1 MINLVA
7 AFFKMKNIY
16 FLLSLLLLSLLTGC
30 DYATQTRY
38 GYSEV
43 GQVQVV
49 QFGTVIAVRD
59 IDIIA
64 DSSVGGAIAGGAAG
78 AAAGGNVAGG
88 TGTAVAVVA
97 GAVVG
102 ATAGAALERAI
113 RQRGGVEYTVVLE
126 NGKTITVAQNISQKD
141 VIHKNNDRV
150 MVQINGQYQRVL
162 PANSLP
168 EEINKPKG
176 IKFKED
182 KK

>member
-1 MINLVA
+1 
-7 AFFKMKNIY
+7 MKKL
-16 FLLSLLLLSLLTGC
+16 FLLLLIPILLIGC

-49 QFGTVIAVRD
+49 QFGTVIAIRD
-59 IDIIA
+59 IEIMGE
-64 DSSVGGAIAGGAAG
+64 SSVGGAIAGGAAG
-78 AAAGGNVAGG
+78 AAAGGNIGGG

-113 RQRGGVEYTVVLE
+113 RKRGGVEYTVALE
-126 NGKTITVAQNISQKD
+126 NGKTITVAQNVSEKD

-150 MVQINGQYQRVL
+150 IVQINGQYQRVL

-168 EEINKPKG
+168 EEIKKPKG
-176 IKFKED
+176 IKFIDE

>member
-1 MINLVA
+1 
-7 AFFKMKNIY
+7 MKKV
-16 FLLSLLLLSLLTGC
+16 FLLFLIPILLIGC

-49 QFGTVIAVRD
+49 QFGTVIAIRD
-59 IDIIA
+59 IEIMGE
-64 DSSVGGAIAGGAAG
+64 SSVGGAIAGGAAG
-78 AAAGGNVAGG
+78 AAAGGNIGGG

-113 RQRGGVEYTVVLE
+113 RKRGGVEYTVVLE
-126 NGKTITVAQNISQKD
+126 NGKTITVAQNVSEKD

-150 MVQINGQYQRVL
+150 LVQINGQYQRVL

-168 EEINKPKG
+168 EEMKKPKG
-176 IKFKED
+176 IKFTDE

>member
-1 MINLVA
+1 MNKKFVLTLVSVLSL
-7 AFFKMKNIY
+7 
-16 FLLSLLLLSLLTGC
+16 FLLGC

-49 QFGTVIAVRD
+49 QFGTVIAIRD
-59 IDIIA
+59 IDIIGE
-64 DSSVGGAIAGGAAG
+64 SSVGGAIAGGAAG
-78 AAAGGNVAGG
+78 AAAGGNVGGG

-113 RQRGGVEYTVVLE
+113 RKRGGVEYTVVLE
-126 NGKTITVAQNISQKD
+126 NGKTITVAQNVSEKD

-168 EEINKPKG
+168 EEIKKPKG
-176 IKFKED
+176 IKFIDE

>member
-1 MINLVA
+1 
-7 AFFKMKNIY
+7 MKKL
-16 FLLSLLLLSLLTGC
+16 FLLLLIPILLIGC

-49 QFGTVIAVRD
+49 QFGTVIAIRD
-59 IDIIA
+59 IEIMGE
-64 DSSVGGAIAGGAAG
+64 SSVGGAIAGGAAG
-78 AAAGGNVAGG
+78 AAAGGNIGGG

-113 RQRGGVEYTVVLE
+113 RKRGGVEYTVVLE
-126 NGKTITVAQNISQKD
+126 NGKTITVAQNVSEKD

-150 MVQINGQYQRVL
+150 IVQINGQYQRVL

-168 EEINKPKG
+168 EEMKKPKG
-176 IKFKED
+176 IKFTD
-182 KK
+182 KKK

>member
-1 MINLVA
+1 
-7 AFFKMKNIY
+7 MKKL
-16 FLLSLLLLSLLTGC
+16 FLLLLIPILLIGC

-49 QFGTVIAVRD
+49 QFGTVIAIRD
-59 IDIIA
+59 IEIMGE
-64 DSSVGGAIAGGAAG
+64 SSVGGAIAGGAAG
-78 AAAGGNVAGG
+78 AAAGGNIGGG

-113 RQRGGVEYTVVLE
+113 RKRGGVEYTIVLE
-126 NGKTITVAQNISQKD
+126 NGKTITVAQNVSEKD

-150 MVQINGQYQRVL
+150 IVQINGQYQRVL

-168 EEINKPKG
+168 EEIKKPKG
-176 IKFKED
+176 IKFIDE

>member
-1 MINLVA
+1 MKKL
-7 AFFKMKNIY
+7 FFLIFIP
-16 FLLSLLLLSLLTGC
+16 FLLIGC

-49 QFGTVIAVRD
+49 QFGTVVAVRD
-59 IDIIA
+59 IDIMGE
-64 DSSVGGAIAGGAAG
+64 SSVGGAIAGGAAG
-78 AAAGGNVAGG
+78 AAAGGNVGGG

-97 GAVVG
+97 GAVIG

-113 RQRGGVEYTVVLE
+113 RKRGGVEYTVVLE
-126 NGKTITVAQNISQKD
+126 NGKTITVAQNVSEKD

-168 EEINKPKG
+168 EEIKKPKG
-176 IKFKED
+176 IKFIDE

>member
-1 MINLVA
+1 
-7 AFFKMKNIY
+7 MKKL
-16 FLLSLLLLSLLTGC
+16 FLLLLIPILLIGC

-49 QFGTVIAVRD
+49 QFGTVIAIRD
-59 IDIIA
+59 IEIMGE
-64 DSSVGGAIAGGAAG
+64 SSVGGAIAGGAAG
-78 AAAGGNVAGG
+78 AAAGGNVGGG

-113 RQRGGVEYTVVLE
+113 RKRGGVEYTVVLE
-126 NGKTITVAQNISQKD
+126 NGKTITVAQNVSEKD

-150 MVQINGQYQRVL
+150 IVQINGQYQRVL

-168 EEINKPKG
+168 EEMKKPKG
-176 IKFKED
+176 IKFIDE

>member
-1 MINLVA
+1 
-7 AFFKMKNIY
+7 MKKL
-16 FLLSLLLLSLLTGC
+16 FLILLISLLLISC

-49 QFGTVIAVRD
+49 QFGTVIAIRD
-59 IDIIA
+59 IEIMGE
-64 DSSVGGAIAGGAAG
+64 SSVGGAIAGGAAG
-78 AAAGGNVAGG
+78 AAVGGNIGGG

-113 RQRGGVEYTVVLE
+113 RKRGGVEYTVVLE
-126 NGKTITVAQNISQKD
+126 NGKTITVAQNVSEKD

-150 MVQINGQYQRVL
+150 IVQINGQYQRVL

-168 EEINKPKG
+168 EEIKKPKG
-176 IKFKED
+176 IKFIDE

>member
-1 MINLVA
+1 
-7 AFFKMKNIY
+7 MKKIS
-16 FLLSLLLLSLLTGC
+16 FLIIIASLLISC

-43 GQVQVV
+43 GQVRVV

-78 AAAGGNVAGG
+78 AAVGGNVGGG
-88 TGTAVAVVA
+88 TGTAVAVVT

-182 KK
+182 KKQ

>member
-1 MINLVA
+1 
-7 AFFKMKNIY
+7 MKKV
-16 FLLSLLLLSLLTGC
+16 FLLLLIPILLIGC

-49 QFGTVIAVRD
+49 QFGTVIAIRD
-59 IDIIA
+59 IEIMGE
-64 DSSVGGAIAGGAAG
+64 SSVGGAIAGGAAG
-78 AAAGGNVAGG
+78 AAAGGNIGGG

-113 RQRGGVEYTVVLE
+113 RKRGGVEYTVVLE
-126 NGKTITVAQNISQKD
+126 NGKTITVAQNVSEKD

-150 MVQINGQYQRVL
+150 LVQINGQYQRVL
-162 PANSLP
+162 AANSLP
-168 EEINKPKG
+168 EEMKKPKG
-176 IKFKED
+176 IKFTDE

>member
-1 MINLVA
+1 
-7 AFFKMKNIY
+7 MKKL
-16 FLLSLLLLSLLTGC
+16 FLLLLIPILLIGC

-49 QFGTVIAVRD
+49 QFGTVIAIRD
-59 IDIIA
+59 IEIMGE
-64 DSSVGGAIAGGAAG
+64 SSVGGAIAGGAAG
-78 AAAGGNVAGG
+78 AAAGGNIGGG

-113 RQRGGVEYTVVLE
+113 RKRGGVEYTVVLE
-126 NGKTITVAQNISQKD
+126 NGKTLTVAQNVSEKD
-141 VIHKNNDRV
+141 VIHKNNGRV
-150 MVQINGQYQRVL
+150 IVQINDQYQRAL

-168 EEINKPKG
+168 EEMKKPKG
-176 IKFKED
+176 IKFTDE

>member
-1 MINLVA
+1 
-7 AFFKMKNIY
+7 MKKV
-16 FLLSLLLLSLLTGC
+16 FLLLLIPILLIGC

-49 QFGTVIAVRD
+49 QFGTVIAIRD
-59 IDIIA
+59 IEIMGE
-64 DSSVGGAIAGGAAG
+64 SSVGGAIAGGTAG
-78 AAAGGNVAGG
+78 AAAGGNIGGG

-113 RQRGGVEYTVVLE
+113 RKRGGVEYTVVLE
-126 NGKTITVAQNISQKD
+126 NGKTITVAQNVSEKD

-150 MVQINGQYQRVL
+150 LVQFNGKYQRVL

-168 EEINKPKG
+168 EEMKKPKG
-176 IKFKED
+176 IKFTDE

>member
-1 MINLVA
+1 M
-7 AFFKMKNIY
+7 
-16 FLLSLLLLSLLTGC
+16 G
-30 DYATQTRY
+30 
-38 GYSEV
+38 
-43 GQVQVV
+43 
-49 QFGTVIAVRD
+49 
-59 IDIIA
+59 
-64 DSSVGGAIAGGAAG
+64 
-78 AAAGGNVAGG
+78 GG
-88 TGTAVAVVA
+88 TGTAVAVLA

-113 RQRGGVEYTVVLE
+113 RQRGDVEYTVVLE

-162 PANSLP
+162 PANILP

>member
-1 MINLVA
+1 
-7 AFFKMKNIY
+7 MKKV
-16 FLLSLLLLSLLTGC
+16 FLLLLIPILLIGC

-49 QFGTVIAVRD
+49 QFGTVIAIRD
-59 IDIIA
+59 IEIMGE
-64 DSSVGGAIAGGAAG
+64 SSVGGAIAGGAAG
-78 AAAGGNVAGG
+78 AAAGGNIGGG

-102 ATAGAALERAI
+102 ASAGAALERAI
-113 RQRGGVEYTVVLE
+113 RKRGGVEYTVVLE
-126 NGKTITVAQNISQKD
+126 NGKTITVAQNVSEKD

-150 MVQINGQYQRVL
+150 IVQINGQYQRVL

-168 EEINKPKG
+168 EEMKKPKG
-176 IKFKED
+176 IKFTDE

>member
-1 MINLVA
+1 
-7 AFFKMKNIY
+7 MKKL
-16 FLLSLLLLSLLTGC
+16 FLLLLIPILLIGC

-49 QFGTVIAVRD
+49 QFGTVIAIRD
-59 IDIIA
+59 IEIMGE
-64 DSSVGGAIAGGAAG
+64 SSVGGAIAGGAAG
-78 AAAGGNVAGG
+78 AAAGGNIGGG

-113 RQRGGVEYTVVLE
+113 RKRGGVEYTVVLE
-126 NGKTITVAQNISQKD
+126 NGKTITVAQNVSEKD

-150 MVQINGQYQRVL
+150 IVQINGQYQRVL

-168 EEINKPKG
+168 EEIKKPKG
-176 IKFKED
+176 IKFIDE

>member
-1 MINLVA
+1 
-7 AFFKMKNIY
+7 MKKL
-16 FLLSLLLLSLLTGC
+16 FLLLLIPILLIGC

-49 QFGTVIAVRD
+49 QFGTVIAIRD
-59 IDIIA
+59 IEIMGE
-64 DSSVGGAIAGGAAG
+64 SSVGGAIAGGAAG
-78 AAAGGNVAGG
+78 AAVGGNIGGG

-113 RQRGGVEYTVVLE
+113 RKRGGVEYTVVLE
-126 NGKTITVAQNISQKD
+126 NGKTITVAQNVSEKD

-150 MVQINGQYQRVL
+150 IVQINGQYQRVL

-168 EEINKPKG
+168 EEIKKPKG
-176 IKFKED
+176 IKFIDE

>member
-1 MINLVA
+1 MKK
-7 AFFKMKNIY
+7 FF
-16 FLLSLLLLSLLTGC
+16 LLLLIPILLIGC

-49 QFGTVIAVRD
+49 QFGTVIAIRD
-59 IDIIA
+59 IEIMGE
-64 DSSVGGAIAGGAAG
+64 SSVGGAIAGGAAG
-78 AAAGGNVAGG
+78 AAAGGNIGGG

-113 RQRGGVEYTVVLE
+113 RKRGGVEYTVVLE
-126 NGKTITVAQNISQKD
+126 NGKTITVAQNVSEKD

-150 MVQINGQYQRVL
+150 IVQINGQYQRVL
-162 PANSLP
+162 PANSLS
-168 EEINKPKG
+168 EEMKKPKG
-176 IKFKED
+176 IKFTDE

>member
-1 MINLVA
+1 
-7 AFFKMKNIY
+7 MKKV
-16 FLLSLLLLSLLTGC
+16 FLLLLIPILLIGC

-49 QFGTVIAVRD
+49 QFGTVIAIRD
-59 IDIIA
+59 IEIMGE
-64 DSSVGGAIAGGAAG
+64 SSVGGAIAGGAAG
-78 AAAGGNVAGG
+78 AAAGGNIGGG

-113 RQRGGVEYTVVLE
+113 RKRGGVEYTVVLE
-126 NGKTITVAQNISQKD
+126 NGKRITVAQNVSEKG

-150 MVQINGQYQRVL
+150 LVQINGQYQRVL

-168 EEINKPKG
+168 EEMKKPKG
-176 IKFKED
+176 IQFTDE

>member
-1 MINLVA
+1 MIIGFYMKK
-7 AFFKMKNIY
+7 FF
-16 FLLSLLLLSLLTGC
+16 LLLLIPILLIGC

-49 QFGTVIAVRD
+49 QFGTVIAIRD
-59 IDIIA
+59 IEIMGE
-64 DSSVGGAIAGGAAG
+64 SSVGGAIAGGAAG
-78 AAAGGNVAGG
+78 AAAGGNIGGG

-113 RQRGGVEYTVVLE
+113 RKRGGVEYTVVLE
-126 NGKTITVAQNISQKD
+126 NGKTITVAQNVSEKD

-150 MVQINGQYQRVL
+150 IVQINGQYQRVL

-168 EEINKPKG
+168 EEMKKPKG
-176 IKFKED
+176 IKFTDE